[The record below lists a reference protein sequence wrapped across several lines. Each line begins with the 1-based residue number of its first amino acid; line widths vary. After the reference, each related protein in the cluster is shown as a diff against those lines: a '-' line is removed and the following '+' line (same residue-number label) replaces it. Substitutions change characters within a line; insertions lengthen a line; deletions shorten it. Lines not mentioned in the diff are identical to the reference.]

1 MGIRDLLL
9 DVAGTYDADK
19 KNAKGLPAQ
28 DRLRAVRGEW
38 AHIVPVGFE
47 AAGKGGSGD
56 ASKTPWIGVYDRD
69 INRDSKKG
77 LYLAYIFAED
87 LNTVTLTLQQGV
99 TSLPRELGTGQK
111 RRDYLERR
119 AQALLAGLPDELVE
133 GWRVR
138 PDFKSKVHRARS
150 YESGSVVARCYSTTS
165 MPSEITLREDL
176 WHMAEVLQHA
186 AAVEKT
192 LNSVETSGPPGA
204 KGTGKKK
211 APVEFQGLDG
221 FRPKDGSDYV
231 ARIPKRIIK
240 KSRSHEVL
248 LEAFSHYADERSFV
262 PINKAMHPKD
272 LVLRKDGIEWLVE
285 AKTVKR
291 GNPTKAVREAVGQLF
306 EYNHFLYEQQGHA
319 KPHLLALFTEDIGA
333 YAAYLEGLGIASVWR
348 TVDGW
353 AGSVSAA
360 TWGIID

>member
-9 DVAGTYDADK
+9 DVAGSYDPAK
-19 KNAKGLPAQ
+19 KNAKGVHAQ
-28 DRLRAVRGEW
+28 DRLRAVADEW
-38 AHIVPVGFE
+38 AHVVPVGFE
-47 AAGKGGSGD
+47 AEGKGGSGG
-56 ASKTPWIGVYDRD
+56 ASKTPWIGVYDLD
-69 INRDSKKG
+69 INRDPKKG
-77 LYLAYIFAED
+77 LYLAYIFAAD
-87 LNTVTLTLQQGV
+87 LGSVTLTLQQGV
-99 TSLPRELGTGQK
+99 TSLERKLGTGKK
-111 RRDYLERR
+111 RRDYLEIR
-119 AQALLAGLPDELVE
+119 AQALLAGLPDELVD
-133 GWRVR
+133 GWRIR
-138 PDFKSKVHRARS
+138 PNFKCDAARALS
-150 YESGSVVARCYSTTS
+150 YEAGSVVARCYSTTS
-165 MPSEITLREDL
+165 MPSEISLRDDL

-186 AAVEKT
+186 AAVEKA
-192 LNSVETSGPPGA
+192 LNGVEGPGA
-204 KGTGKKK
+204 LKAKGASKKPP
-211 APVEFQGLDG
+211 AEFQGLDG

-231 ARIPKRIIK
+231 ARIPKRTIK

-248 LEAFSHYADERSFV
+248 LEAFSHYADERDFV

-306 EYNHFLYEQQGHA
+306 EYNHFLYEQEGHA

-353 AGSVSAA
+353 AGSASAA
-360 TWGIID
+360 AWGIVD

>member
-9 DVAGTYDADK
+9 DVASTYDAGA
-19 KNAKGLPAQ
+19 KNANGVPAQ
-28 DRLRAVRGEW
+28 DRLRAVGGEW

-47 AAGKGGSGD
+47 AEGNGGSGG

-69 INRDSKKG
+69 INRDPKKG

-99 TSLPRELGTGQK
+99 TSLAGELGTGQK
-111 RRDYLERR
+111 RRDYLEKR
-119 AQALLAGLPDELVE
+119 AQALLAGLPDELVD

-150 YESGSVVARCYSTTS
+150 YESGSVVARCYSTAS
-165 MPSEITLREDL
+165 MPPEINLREDL

-186 AAVEKT
+186 ATVEKE
-192 LNSVETSGPPGA
+192 LNGAKTSGGPEV
-204 KGTGKKK
+204 KGSRKK
-211 APVEFQGLDG
+211 PHVEFQGLDG

-231 ARIPKRIIK
+231 ARIPKRTIIK
-240 KSRSHEVL
+240 LRSHELL
-248 LEAFSHYADERSFV
+248 LEAFSHYVNERDFV
-262 PINKAMHPKD
+262 PINKATHPKD

-306 EYNHFLYEQQGHA
+306 EYNHFLYEQEGHP
-319 KPHLLALFTEDIGA
+319 KPHLLALFTEDIKA
-333 YAAYLEGLGIASVWR
+333 YAAYLEGLGIASIWK

-353 AGSVSAA
+353 AGSESAA
-360 TWGIID
+360 TWGFVD

>member
-9 DVAGTYDADK
+9 DVASSYDADQE
-19 KNAKGLPAQ
+19 NAKGLPAQ

-38 AHIVPVGFE
+38 AHLVPVGFE
-47 AAGKGGSGD
+47 AKGKGGSGG

-87 LNTVTLTLQQGV
+87 LSTVTLTLQQGV
-99 TSLPRELGTGQK
+99 TSLQRELGTGQK
-111 RRDYLERR
+111 RRDYLQNR
-119 AQALLAGLPDELVE
+119 AQALLAGLPDELVD

-150 YESGSVVARCYSTTS
+150 YEAGSVVARCYSTTA
-165 MPSEITLREDL
+165 MPTEISLREDL

-186 AAVEKT
+186 AVVEKT
-192 LNSVETSGPPGA
+192 LNGATMSAGSGTKTSS
-204 KGTGKKK
+204 KKPL
-211 APVEFQGLDG
+211 AEFQGLDG

-231 ARIPKRIIK
+231 ARIPKRVIK

-248 LEAFSHYADERSFV
+248 LEAFSHYADERDFV

-306 EYNHFLYEQQGHA
+306 EYNHFLYEQEGYA

-333 YAAYLEGLGIASVWR
+333 YAAYLEDLGIASVWR

-353 AGSVSAA
+353 AGSTSAA
-360 TWGIID
+360 TWGIVD

>member
-1 MGIRDLLL
+1 MGILDLLL
-9 DVAGTYDADK
+9 DVASSYDAGK
-19 KNAKGLPAQ
+19 KNSKGLPAQ
-28 DRLRAVRGEW
+28 DRLRAASGEW
-38 AHIVPVGFE
+38 AHIVPVGF
-47 AAGKGGSGD
+47 AAEGNGGSGG

-69 INRDSKKG
+69 INLDPKKG

-87 LNTVTLTLQQGV
+87 LSTVTLTLQQGV
-99 TSLPRELGTGQK
+99 TSLADELGTGKK
-111 RRDYLERR
+111 RRDYLQNR
-119 AQALLAGLPDELVE
+119 AQALLAGLPDELVD

-138 PDFKSKVHRARS
+138 PDLKSKVHRARS
-150 YESGSVVARCYSTTS
+150 YEAGSVVARCYSTAS
-165 MPSEITLREDL
+165 MPTEISLREDL

-192 LNSVETSGPPGA
+192 LSGATISAGVGSKA
-204 KGTGKKK
+204 SSKKP
-211 APVEFQGLDG
+211 PVEFQGLDG

-231 ARIPKRIIK
+231 ARIPKRTIK
-240 KSRSHEVL
+240 KSRSHELL
-248 LEAFSHYADERSFV
+248 LEAFSHYADERDFV

-272 LVLRKDGIEWLVE
+272 LVLRKDGVEWLVE

-306 EYNHFLYEQQGHA
+306 EYNHFLYEQVGHA

-353 AGSVSAA
+353 AGSASAA
-360 TWGIID
+360 TWGIVD